1 MENLSITQASY
12 INDYKIELTFNDGKI
27 QVVDFGPFLKNSK
40 HPEIKKYLELEKF
53 KGFQIVD
60 GDLDWDDFELT
71 FPIWDLYTDNI
82 FKNSKD
88 RGLEAS

>member
-1 MENLSITQASY
+1 MGFIFGSIC
-12 INDYKIELTFNDGKI
+12 F